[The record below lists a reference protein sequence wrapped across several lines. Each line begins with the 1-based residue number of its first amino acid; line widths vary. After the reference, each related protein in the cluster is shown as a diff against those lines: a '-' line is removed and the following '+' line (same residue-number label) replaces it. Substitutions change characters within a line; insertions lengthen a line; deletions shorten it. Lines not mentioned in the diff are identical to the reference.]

1 MRRNSAAQA
10 QASLQIRAEAEDF
23 RRVKV
28 QDPKATVQE
37 LRTKA
42 KAPKPKGQDLTAKA
56 QDPGLKPKTA
66 KLK

>member
-1 MRRNSAAQA
+1 MRRNPDAQA
-10 QASLQIRAEAEDF
+10 RASEQIRAEAEDF
-23 RRVKV
+23 RRVKA
-28 QDPKATVQE
+28 QDPRATVQE

-56 QDPGLKPKTA
+56 QDPELKPKAA